1 MTSQTPLTSP
11 ATIDPDRVY
20 TRAPGVMATP
30 LNGDVVLMNPETGDV
45 LGLNRSAAAVW
56 DGLETPK
63 SGRDLAARLRARFAV
78 DEATSLAA
86 VEKVLG
92 DLVAAGLVVT

>member
-1 MTSQTPLTSP
+1 MTRP
-11 ATIDPDRVY
+11 ATIDSDCVY
-20 TRAPGVMATP
+20 TRAPGVIATP
-30 LNGDVVLMNPETGDV
+30 LNGDLVLMNPETGDI

-56 DGLETPK
+56 DGLETPM

-86 VEKVLG
+86 VDKVLG
-92 DLVAAGLVVT
+92 DLVTAGLVVT